1 MAIQT
6 TLTKI
11 KANIFLNNVKKL
23 QDSIT
28 KTKDYLPVLQE
39 NLIKANENKV
49 NNLINKQRAKV
60 NKINLAIN
68 PREEFARLKQ
78 VESKKLE
85 NRLYWKLREKENS
98 HHLEKITQ
106 QQYEDELKEI
116 FTKYDSD
123 IAGLDSKFDEQ
134 AFENWYFKKFKVS
147 TLDLDIQKHIK
158 YYQEVLDKTLV
169 ENEQE
174 VATLKVNLEEK
185 MNKRLDLETKKLEA
199 KLVKLELK
207 LEKALELLEKDRELQ
222 FNQLQESLQTAPLDA
237 DENSK
242 SQQELKDVIALY
254 DESNETHLL
263 IQNLSMH
270 FGGLKAVEK
279 LSLSVKRGEIFGL
292 IGPNGAGK
300 TTVFNCITQFYNP
313 TSGDIYFKNKEN
325 YVLSLNNFQVHDVIK
340 YGIVRT
346 FQNVELIWE
355 LSVLDNLLVGAHT
368 AYKSNFFA
376 QALHL
381 PSLRKEEEINRAK
394 ALDILEKL
402 DLLMYKDAYPI
413 GLPYGI
419 LKRIEL
425 ARTLMLDPEL
435 IILDEPAAGLNE
447 QESLELASL
456 ILEIKEKFNLTI
468 FLVEHDMSFVMG
480 ICDRICVLNF
490 GRRIALGTPKEIQND
505 PLVQEAYLGSDS
517 HE

>member
-1 MAIQT
+1 
-6 TLTKI
+6 
-11 KANIFLNNVKKL
+11 
-23 QDSIT
+23 
-28 KTKDYLPVLQE
+28 
-39 NLIKANENKV
+39 
-49 NNLINKQRAKV
+49 
-60 NKINLAIN
+60 
-68 PREEFARLKQ
+68 
-78 VESKKLE
+78 
-85 NRLYWKLREKENS
+85 
-98 HHLEKITQ
+98 
-106 QQYEDELKEI
+106 
-116 FTKYDSD
+116 
-123 IAGLDSKFDEQ
+123 
-134 AFENWYFKKFKVS
+134 
-147 TLDLDIQKHIK
+147 
-158 YYQEVLDKTLV
+158 
-169 ENEQE
+169 
-174 VATLKVNLEEK
+174 
-185 MNKRLDLETKKLEA
+185 
-199 KLVKLELK
+199 
-207 LEKALELLEKDRELQ
+207 
-222 FNQLQESLQTAPLDA
+222 
-237 DENSK
+237 
-242 SQQELKDVIALY
+242 
-254 DESNETHLL
+254 
-263 IQNLSMH
+263 MH